1 MGGVLRQ
8 RDFAFAWFGGLVSM
22 LGSWALWIALPIH
35 VYQLTRSALATSGVI
50 AAVVAPGVLIGS
62 VAGVFVD
69 RWNRKTTLVAG
80 NLLLALATLPLVAA
94 RDESWLWVVY
104 PSAFLLSTLEQFTD
118 PAENAFLPRLVR
130 TEDLVAANSLNALN
144 NSLARLGGPA
154 LGGALYASLGLA
166 GAVAADAV
174 SFAVA
179 AILLA
184 LVHASGA
191 VEAAGHATAAAVRR
205 WRRVWVEWREGLEV
219 VRRERAVAIVFVV
232 TALTAIGEGV
242 FGVMFVVWV
251 RDVLEGGAPELGW
264 LQTCQAIGGLLGGA
278 VGAYFGRRLAPERM
292 FALGLLA
299 FGIFDLALFN
309 YPLVFGGV
317 WIGMALMI
325 LVGIPS
331 VGNRAARQTI
341 LQTHVEDAYRGRVF
355 GSLGTTMALL
365 MLAGT
370 TLAGATG
377 DVLGPIA
384 LLNFQGGAYVV
395 AGLFVFA
402 ALAPSRARAVVP
414 AASNAPTA
422 QTSADADAAA

>member
-1 MGGVLRQ
+1 
-8 RDFAFAWFGGLVSM
+8 M

-35 VYQLTRSALATSGVI
+35 VYQLTGSALATSGVI

-104 PSAFLLSTLEQFTD
+104 PTAFLLSTLEQFTD

-130 TEDLVAANSLNALN
+130 AEDLVAANSLNALN

-174 SFAVA
+174 SFAA
-179 AILLA
+179 AAVLLA
-184 LVHASGA
+184 LVRASGA

-205 WRRVWVEWREGLEV
+205 WRRVWVEWRDGLEV
-219 VRRERAVAIVFVV
+219 VRRERAVGVVFVV
-232 TALTAIGEGV
+232 TALTAVGEGV

-251 RDVLEGGAPELGW
+251 RDVLEGGAPQLGW
-264 LQTCQAIGGLLGGA
+264 LQTAQATGGLLGGV
-278 VGAYFGRRLAPERM
+278 VGAYAGRRLVPER
-292 FALGLLA
+292 LYGVGLLL
-299 FGIFDLALFN
+299 FGLFDLALFN
-309 YPLVFGGV
+309 YPLLLGGV
-317 WIGMALMI
+317 AIGIGLMI
-325 LVGIPS
+325 LVGIPGVS
-331 VGNRAARQTI
+331 TGAARTTI

-355 GSLGTTMALL
+355 GSLSTSAALL
-365 MLAGT
+365 MLVAT
-370 TLAGATG
+370 TAAGALG
-377 DVLGPIA
+377 GVLGPIA
-384 LLNFQGGAYVV
+384 LLNFQGGSYVV
-395 AGLFVFA
+395 AGVFVLV
-402 ALAPSRARAVVP
+402 ALTPRVVRAAPSGAAGP
-414 AASNAPTA
+414 A
-422 QTSADADAAA
+422 